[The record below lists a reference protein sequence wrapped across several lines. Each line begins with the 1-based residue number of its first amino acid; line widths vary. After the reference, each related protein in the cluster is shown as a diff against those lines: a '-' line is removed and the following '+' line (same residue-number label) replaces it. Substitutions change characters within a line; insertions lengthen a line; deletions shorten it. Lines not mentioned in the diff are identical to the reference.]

1 MAALRL
7 HATQVQ
13 KHVRHVVI
21 VNGRQRCM
29 WGRNVGWNLQS
40 FLLSFSEAN
49 LCLREKRI
57 AFVGDSRI
65 RQLFYS
71 FVKMVNPEVKE
82 VGNKVCCC
90 YSLQYAFFWLTGIMY
105 FKSE

>member
-1 MAALRL
+1 MAALWL

-13 KHVRHVVI
+13 KHVSHVVI
-21 VNGRQRCM
+21 VM
-29 WGRNVGWNLQS
+29 HVGLKCGLE
-40 FLLSFSEAN
+40 FTVLLLSFSEAKF
-49 LCLREKRI
+49 CLREKRI

-71 FVKMVNPEVKE
+71 FIRMMNPEVKE

-90 YSLQYAFFWLTGIMY
+90 YSFQ
-105 FKSE
+105 